1 MTKKTK
7 ILSCF
12 IDETGDFGDYD
23 THCPFYIVTAVL
35 HDQSISIADQLNGL
49 ETYLANLGYPHHAIH
64 AGPLIRRES
73 DYANLTMEERKK
85 MFNLLYN
92 FTRKIPVNYICAKV
106 KKADC
111 RDADDL
117 DAKLTKAIKTAVL
130 KSKEYWDDFD
140 KIIIYYDNGQN
151 ALKRVLNITFNSL
164 FSDVEVRKIQPADYR
179 LFQIA
184 DLICTLELTASK
196 IEFGSFSNTEYQ
208 FFHGSQELKKDY
220 YRKIKKKEL

>member
-35 HDQSISIADQLNGL
+35 HDQSIPIADQLNGL

-208 FFHGSQELKKDY
+208 FFHGSHEFKKEY